1 MKANL
6 VVILLIIITLWNCT
20 PSKQVIKLQSQI
32 RALEK
37 ELAKQQDENKE
48 LSSFRV
54 SLEKQFKDPQVY
66 VKVCQVNETPLDSL
80 RLKNKETLQENQQL
94 KTDYLSSK
102 NNCEDDKMNLEK
114 VISELK
120 NQHKTDRKSTRLNS
134 SHRNTSRMPSSA

>member
-1 MKANL
+1 MKANS

-32 RALEK
+32 RTLEK

-54 SLEKQFKDPQVY
+54 SLEKQFKDPQIY
-66 VKVCQVNETPLDSL
+66 VKVCQFNETPLDSL
-80 RLKNKETLQENQQL
+80 RLKNKEILQENQQL
-94 KTDYLSSK
+94 KSDYVSSK
-102 NNCEDDKMNLEK
+102 NNCEADKMNLEK

-120 NQHKTDRKSTRLNS
+120 NKHKTLGKQSKKPSKRL
-134 SHRNTSRMPSSA
+134 